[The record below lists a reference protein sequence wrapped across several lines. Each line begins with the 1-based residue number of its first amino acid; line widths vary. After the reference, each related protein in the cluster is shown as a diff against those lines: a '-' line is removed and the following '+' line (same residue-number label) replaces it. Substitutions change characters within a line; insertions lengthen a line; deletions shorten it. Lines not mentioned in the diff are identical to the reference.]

1 MMRAN
6 KSETVATRLEDNS
19 PTRMFAPIRVHRTF
33 EAVVERIVDAIDAQG
48 LRQGDRLPNESEM
61 AKMLEISR
69 PTLRQAFRILEN
81 SGVLQIKAGQSG
93 GVFVAADIIPFDV
106 VGKNIASEVMHIE
119 EVISSRRLLEPLVYH
134 LAAENATE
142 QQFAQIQETI
152 ELVRHHRHDPRI
164 VQQADGMFH
173 RRVAH
178 ACGNQMLLSTMT
190 TIYRQLAPLRG
201 ALRRD
206 ADRAD
211 HIIDVHTRQLE
222 AMRRKDH
229 AGLES
234 ILDETFIDLEEE
246 YGVKRK
252 FSIRWHSGE

>member
-1 MMRAN
+1 MRISKNGAVDIKAED
-6 KSETVATRLEDNS
+6 KSAA
-19 PTRMFAPIRVHRTF
+19 RMFAPIRVHRTF

-61 AKMLEISR
+61 AQMLEISR

-106 VGKNIASEVMHIE
+106 LGKNIASEVMHIE
-119 EVISSRRLLEPLVYH
+119 EVISSRRLLEPIVYH

-142 QQFAQIQETI
+142 QQFDQIQETI
-152 ELVRHHRHDPRI
+152 ELVRHHRNDPRV

-178 ACGNQMLLSTMT
+178 ACGNQMLVNMMT
-190 TIYRQLAPLRG
+190 SIYRQLAPLRG

-246 YGVKRK
+246 YGLKRK
-252 FSIRWHSGE
+252 FSIRWLTDE